1 MTWWLW
7 REGARRTRMG
17 SGQDKFLITKYY
29 VQELG
34 IFPEIILVV
43 KVDSLC

>member
-1 MTWWLW
+1 MIWWLW
-7 REGARRTRMG
+7 RKPAMRTRVG
-17 SGQDKFLITKYY
+17 SARDTLLITKYY
-29 VQELG
+29 VQEFD

>member
-1 MTWWLW
+1 MIWWLW
-7 REGARRTRMG
+7 REDAMRTRAG
-17 SGQDKFLITKYY
+17 SVRDNFLITKYY